1 MHLRNS
7 NADRTGG
14 NRNKY
19 AEKYLK
25 SKKDDKGTKGGSPKK
40 ES

>member
-14 NRNKY
+14 NKNAY

-25 SKKDDKGTKGGSPKK
+25 KKKDDTGTKRTKQEKQS
-40 ES
+40 

>member
-14 NRNKY
+14 NKNKY

-25 SKKDDKGTKGGSPKK
+25 AKKDDKSRKGTVK
-40 ES
+40 EK